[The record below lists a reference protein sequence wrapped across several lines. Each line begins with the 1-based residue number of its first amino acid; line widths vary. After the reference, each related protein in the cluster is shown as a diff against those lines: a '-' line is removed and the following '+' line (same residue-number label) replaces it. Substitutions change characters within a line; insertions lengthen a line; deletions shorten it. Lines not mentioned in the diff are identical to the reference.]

1 MLRKLWKSL
10 TKKTASRNTPRGRG
24 FALETLEDRCVP
36 ATYTWIGPSGGL
48 WSNPANWS
56 GGPPNTVPTAG
67 SSVFYNT
74 ATSSIDDL
82 SIPSPGLNLL
92 AVGPSAGLLL
102 IKGSLQQAPG
112 TLTLQEGGVVAVSG
126 SLANGGTVEQFA
138 ATMGVT
144 ATGVF
149 SNSGVYDFFGGS
161 ILGPGMFLNGSPGQ
175 QGDMVIGNGGNV
187 TEGVNLANYGQITWQ
202 SGNITLERTL
212 TNMSGG
218 TIAIDTPGTLS
229 GANGYLVNNVGGTIT
244 ASTNGTATIDVLLG
258 TSNTN
263 YGLILVS
270 SGTLTFAESGQFTN
284 EGRIGA
290 TGTSGSSLIF
300 EGSFA
305 QQANTQKASYTPL
318 LASFAA
324 DSFYVWN
331 GGVFNAGQL
340 SVLGLGDFLSTTFYS
355 LTINNGAT
363 ATFDGALI
371 TNFSISDS
379 GSVAMAGGNMTLG
392 VAGEMDISAGGS
404 LIAYPASNQD
414 YIYGDIYNSGRV
426 TIYAGAQFQEGEP
439 LYSQSASGA
448 TYVNGTPSTSSTTVF
463 QVDGTVDITG
473 GTFNVSNATINTQG
487 PQGFIIEA
495 GAVLNFTAGPN
506 TVSFNNG
513 FGTGNSGVTI
523 LGAMNFA
530 DGNNDTVNFNNGLT
544 LGSTSSTAVVSLYLT
559 DVINVTG
566 TTNFGSAVFDFLN
579 VPQTPTTYT
588 NINLGT
594 VVGTPIVNLPPGW
607 NWAIVGGVLVIS

>member
-1 MLRKLWKSL
+1 MLRKIWKSL
-10 TKKTASRNTPRGRG
+10 STRSTGRPAACRSSRPL
-24 FALETLEDRCVP
+24 ALESLEERCVP
-36 ATYTWIGPSGGL
+36 ATYTWVGPSGGL

-56 GGPPNTVPTAG
+56 GGPPNTVPSAG
-67 SSVFYNT
+67 STVFYNT

-92 AVGPSAGLLL
+92 GVGPSAGLLL

-138 ATMGVT
+138 GTMGVT

-161 ILGPGMFLNGSPGQ
+161 ILGPGMFQNGAPGQ
-175 QGDMVIGNGGNV
+175 QGDMVIGNGGSV

-218 TIAIDTPGTLS
+218 SIAIDTPGTLS

-244 ASTNGTATIDVLLG
+244 ASTNGTATIGVLLG

-263 YGLILVS
+263 YGLITVT
-270 SGTLTFAESGQFTN
+270 SGTLQFTQMGQFTN

-290 TGTSGSSLIF
+290 TGSSGSSLIF
-300 EGSFA
+300 EGGFV
-305 QQANTQKASYTPL
+305 QQANTQKPSYTPL
-318 LASFAA
+318 LASFAG
-324 DSFYVWN
+324 DSFYVWQ
-331 GGVFNAGQL
+331 GGTFNAGQVA
-340 SVLGLGDFLSTTFYS
+340 VLGLGDFLSSTFYS
-355 LTINNGAT
+355 LTVNSGAT
-363 ATFDGALI
+363 ATLDGTLV
-371 TNFSISDS
+371 TNFSFSDS
-379 GSVAMAGGNMTLG
+379 GAVSIGGGNITLG

-414 YIYGDIYNSGRV
+414 YIYGNIFNSGRV
-426 TIYAGAQFQEGEP
+426 TIYAGAQFVEGEP
-439 LYSQSASGA
+439 LYSQSATGA
-448 TYVNGTPSTSSTTVF
+448 TYVNGTTGSTTLFMVM
-463 QVDGTVDITG
+463 GAVDITG

-487 PQGFIIEA
+487 PTGFVIEA
-495 GAVLNFTAGPN
+495 GASLNFAAGPN
-506 TVSFNNG
+506 TVSFNNA

-530 DGNNDTVNFNNGLT
+530 DGNSDTVNFNNSLT
-544 LGSTSSTAVVSLYLT
+544 LGNTSSTAVVSLYLT

-566 TTNFGSAVFDFLN
+566 TTTFGSAVFNFLN
-579 VPQTPTTYT
+579 VPQTPTTYM
-588 NINLGT
+588 NITLGT

-607 NWAIVGGVLVIS
+607 TWAIVGGVLVVS